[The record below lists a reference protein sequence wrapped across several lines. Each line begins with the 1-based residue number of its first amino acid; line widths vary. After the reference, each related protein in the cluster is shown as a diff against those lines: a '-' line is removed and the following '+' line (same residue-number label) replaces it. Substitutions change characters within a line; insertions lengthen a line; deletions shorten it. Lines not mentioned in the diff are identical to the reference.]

1 MFKHPT
7 VEIIRHWP
15 LDSFGN
21 RLSWRECHV
30 TAGSTCQPSPLPSL
44 SFLPFLSLFS
54 PPLLAPEP
62 AAPRRPPLPPHTCR
76 HASCQAAT
84 IVIHPCASCCSWLR
98 PPMSSSLLMGL
109 CLCTVVVGLRTASPS
124 LHTTGKEAGAHPHR
138 NAASRECRGAG
149 VEHHYWPVRFA
160 ESTTCRRKH
169 QPWGAN
175 PRRSHTFATGHCHQI
190 AIGASS

>member
-84 IVIHPCASCCSWLR
+84 IVIHPCTSCCSWLC

-109 CLCTVVVGLRTASPS
+109 CLCNVVVGLKQRALASTPPGRRRG
-124 LHTTGKEAGAHPHR
+124 HTPTGMLPHA
-138 NAASRECRGAG
+138 NAE
-149 VEHHYWPVRFA
+149 VPE
-160 ESTTCRRKH
+160 
-169 QPWGAN
+169 
-175 PRRSHTFATGHCHQI
+175 
-190 AIGASS
+190 